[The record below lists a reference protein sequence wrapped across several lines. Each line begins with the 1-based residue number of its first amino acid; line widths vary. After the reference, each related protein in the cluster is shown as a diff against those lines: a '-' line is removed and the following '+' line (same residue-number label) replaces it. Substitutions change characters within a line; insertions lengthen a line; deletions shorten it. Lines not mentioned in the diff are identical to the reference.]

1 MILLSQHLLQH
12 KYHLKNCAPSTKCI
26 RKIDRTTKDDT
37 EDFNL
42 VMPMYNLIEYILN
55 YFETTR
61 SLRFYSKNE
70 ATNFN
75 NNIANTDDFKSF
87 SYKAKLSGKTE
98 AQPNSNYSTGTL
110 KSTTIAVSLK
120 YFTDFWRALE
130 MPLIS
135 CKVEF
140 KVKKAKYCVN
150 LNGQN
155 YMFQSSLY
163 QQKIKNYQNVL
174 AKDLKVSLLE

>member
-1 MILLSQHLLQH
+1 
-12 KYHLKNCAPSTKCI
+12 
-26 RKIDRTTKDDT
+26 
-37 EDFNL
+37 
-42 VMPMYNLIEYILN
+42 
-55 YFETTR
+55 
-61 SLRFYSKNE
+61 
-70 ATNFN
+70 
-75 NNIANTDDFKSF
+75 
-87 SYKAKLSGKTE
+87 
-98 AQPNSNYSTGTL
+98 
-110 KSTTIAVSLK
+110 
-120 YFTDFWRALE
+120 